1 MNVRPDLS
9 EAAAT
14 AASDPNDG
22 SEELMKP
29 IAALVLTI
37 ALMVPATALAKSSS
51 TCQAYSR
58 QTCNVLSTT
67 QHSAATAATNSGS
80 LPFTGLDVVLLLIG
94 GGTLIGTG
102 LLVRALAR
110 RVN

>member
-1 MNVRPDLS
+1 
-9 EAAAT
+9 
-14 AASDPNDG
+14 
-22 SEELMKP
+22 MKH

-37 ALMVPATALAKSSS
+37 VLMVPATALATVSS
-51 TCQAYSR
+51 TCQAYNP

-67 QHSAATAATNSGS
+67 QQSATTSTTHSDS

-102 LLVRALAR
+102 LVVRALTR

>member
-1 MNVRPDLS
+1 
-9 EAAAT
+9 
-14 AASDPNDG
+14 
-22 SEELMKP
+22 MKP